1 MDTTA
6 DPAALLRS
14 RSYLRLLVLA
24 TALGL
29 PISAAA
35 YGFLALVH
43 LMQEWIYQDLP
54 RGLGYDSTP
63 TWWALPILTVAGVL
77 VGLVIRYLPG
87 RGGHVPADGLKV
99 GGGATTPRELPGVF
113 LAALAGLGLGVVLG
127 PEAPLIALGGG
138 LAVLALGRSARDR
151 PTQVVGLV
159 AAVGSF
165 AALATLL
172 GSPIVGA
179 FLLMEAVGIGG
190 PMLGIVLVP
199 GLLASGIGSLIFIGL
214 GKWSGLGTLSLAVP
228 DLPAASSPDLA
239 QLGWAVV
246 IGVAGAVVG
255 TGIHRLGRSVARV
268 AAHRTI
274 VVTTL
279 VGIAMG
285 VLVFGY
291 AEVTGKPPE
300 DVLFSGQDGLG
311 PLLTNAGA
319 YSVGTLVMLVACKGL
334 AYALALGSFRGGP
347 VFPGI
352 LIGAAGGLALSHLP
366 GLPALAGAAMGI
378 GALTVTMLRLPL
390 TSVLLPG
397 LLFGADGIVLTPV
410 VIVAVV
416 VAYVVVARFD
426 AVGQPPARS
435 ASVGESRAARQA
447 G

>member
-1 MDTTA
+1 VDTTR

-14 RSYLRLLVLA
+14 REYLRLLVLA

-54 RGLGYDSTP
+54 RGLGFDSTP
-63 TWWALPILTVAGVL
+63 TWWALPFLTVAGVL

-87 RGGHVPADGLKV
+87 RGGHVPAEGFKM
-99 GGGATTPRELPGVF
+99 GGVATARDLPGVF
-113 LAALAGLGLGVVLG
+113 LASLIGLGLGAVIG
-127 PEAPLIALGGG
+127 PEGPLIALGGG

-151 PTQVVGLV
+151 PEQVVGLV

-179 FLLMEAVGIGG
+179 FLLMEVVGIGG
-190 PMLGIVLVP
+190 PMLGLVLVP
-199 GLLASGIGSLIFIGL
+199 GLLAAGIGSLIFIGL
-214 GKWSGLGTLSLAVP
+214 GTWSGLGALSLAVP
-228 DLPAASSPDLA
+228 DLPAAPSPDLA

-246 IGVAGAVVG
+246 IGGVGALVG
-255 TGIHRLGRSVARV
+255 TGLRWLGLSVERLAQR
-268 AAHRTI
+268 RTL

-279 VGIAMG
+279 AGVVMG
-285 VLVFGY
+285 ALVLGY
-291 AEVTGKPPE
+291 AEATGKPPE

-319 YSVGTLVMLVACKGL
+319 YSAGALVLLVLCKGL
-334 AYALALGSFRGGP
+334 AYGVALGSFRGGP
-347 VFPGI
+347 VFPAI
-352 LIGAAGGLALSHLP
+352 MIGAAGGLALSHLP
-366 GLPALAGAAMGI
+366 GLPTLAGAAMGI

-390 TSVLLPG
+390 TSVLLPA
-397 LLFGADGIVLTPV
+397 LLLGADGIVLTPV
-410 VIVAVV
+410 VIVSVV
-416 VAYVVVARFD
+416 VAYVVVAYLD
-426 AVGQPPARS
+426 ALGQPPVRS
-435 ASVGESRAARQA
+435 ASVGASRDARQA